1 MCLNIAHAQK
11 YLCSVKDR
19 NKIKLKTEKDMK
31 YNQNKKAENS
41 QEGTYAFGVVMM
53 ILISCLFMM

>member
-1 MCLNIAHAQK
+1 
-11 YLCSVKDR
+11 
-19 NKIKLKTEKDMK
+19 MK